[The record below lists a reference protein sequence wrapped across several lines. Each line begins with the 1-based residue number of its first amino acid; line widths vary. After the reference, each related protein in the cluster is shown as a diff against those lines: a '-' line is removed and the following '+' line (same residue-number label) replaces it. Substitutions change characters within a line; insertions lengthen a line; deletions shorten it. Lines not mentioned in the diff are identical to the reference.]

1 MQTIQPEFRNKSKFL
16 HNCGSGQQDTQ
27 GSKEKELGVKEEGT
41 RSQMG
46 VMKTEKMKAEK
57 NRDTMVYEL

>member
-16 HNCGSGQQDTQ
+16 HNCGSGQQETQ

-46 VMKTEKMKAEK
+46 VMKTEKNESRKK
-57 NRDTMVYEL
+57 QGHNGT